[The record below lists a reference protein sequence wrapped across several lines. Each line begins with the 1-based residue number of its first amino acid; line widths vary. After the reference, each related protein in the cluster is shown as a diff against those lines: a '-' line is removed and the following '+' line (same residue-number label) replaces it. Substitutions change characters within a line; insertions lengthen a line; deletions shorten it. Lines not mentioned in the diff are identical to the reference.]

1 MKKPYITLAQ
11 HAKIANTFFANYF
24 PHFLDKNLDSCIE
37 SFMTWTG
44 KDMAT
49 EFVANNGNRNGQL
62 DPSLDLYP
70 VFSEVEEF
78 LSEVFEE
85 L

>member
-1 MKKPYITLAQ
+1 
-11 HAKIANTFFANYF
+11 
-24 PHFLDKNLDSCIE
+24 
-37 SFMTWTG
+37 MTWTG